1 MFDFINLTYYF
12 TIHSTSY
19 LLFFIFIYF
28 YSSLSLPTTV
38 ASSHNPP
45 PPYIHN
51 LIPLEIHH
59 HPQNRNLP
67 SQAFEKP
74 KSNKNI
80 LQHITKKT
88 QIRKKKPPSPK
99 SKDKKNPNFGEK
111 NPNLKNPNHHNSLR
125 EREREREAIR
135 ETSERREKSE

>member
-1 MFDFINLTYYF
+1 MLLYYYNTLPQILAFDTLKKKMFNFINLTYYF

-19 LLFFIFIYF
+19 LLIFIFIYF
-28 YSSLSLPTTV
+28 YSSLSLPTTI

-88 QIRKKKPPSPK
+88 QIRKKK
-99 SKDKKNPNFGEK
+99 KKLHH
-111 NPNLKNPNHHNSLR
+111 PNLKIKRTQILGKKTQ
-125 EREREREAIR
+125 I
-135 ETSERREKSE
+135 